1 MAMQPDEGLGRRLRA
16 TLIRFLL
23 LYIPVAMVLI
33 LTTYLFYRLEANNER
48 RLLRSEQSHQVQL
61 EKEAVGGILE
71 EVVVDAQVQAQHEI
85 LENLQ
90 GPPGSRMLDKL
101 THELTKVLET
111 TRSYR
116 RILYIDRNGQVLLH
130 LAREGDQTPVVRKA
144 PPRDLS
150 YQPWVEAS
158 LRLPPGKVYVSPLLQ
173 KDDNGAVIRV
183 AAPVTNRWG
192 EREGLLV
199 MDYRTSQ
206 AMRKMAGLFFS
217 QGLVLLLDQQ
227 GRILLGGRYQGGP
240 QIEPKAEG
248 DSFAGMWPQMWGM
261 VARQDQGQVFDKA
274 GLFTWDTVSPPG
286 PAQDRQSWLKIVSLV
301 PEARVDAVVGVYL
314 IQLTQLLLIVLFV
327 AGLICWFLAWAQVR
341 HHLAQQ
347 ALAESEQRL
356 QDIMTFSPAVIYLK
370 DHAGRY
376 QFINRRFEQLMGIK
390 QEQAL
395 GLTDPEMFPA
405 QTAQALHRHD
415 KEALIGKGPLHSEE
429 QISQKDGVHSYLTS
443 KFPLRDPGGRIYG
456 VCGISTDITEL
467 KDTQAELK
475 RAKEAAETANL
486 ALMEKQERLDEDLQA
501 AAGIQRTLLPYNL
514 PHLPQVELAWKF
526 APSEFIGGDLF
537 HAQPLGP
544 GQLCLYMLDI
554 SGHGVPAS
562 LMTVSVHETLDPA
575 SGHVA
580 KRDIN
585 GALQALPPGKVLS
598 VLDREYP
605 LERFGKSFSIVYL
618 LLRLTDGELV
628 YSNAGHPHPLLLRAG
643 GELEELTAGGTL
655 IGLDGAVPFEEGRTV
670 LRTGDRLILYT
681 DGVVE
686 YRNRRGQM
694 FGVERLH
701 RHVIQGAELPVGELM
716 EALWNELMAFGHNRP
731 LDDDVSIM
739 GLEFRGGGLG
749 S

>member
-1 MAMQPDEGLGRRLRA
+1 MAMEPNSGLSRRLRN
-16 TLIRFLL
+16 TFIRFLL
-23 LYIPVAMVLI
+23 LYIPVALVLSF
-33 LTTYLFYRLEANNER
+33 TTYLFYRLEADNER
-48 RLLRSEQSHQVQL
+48 RLLQSEQRHQVQL
-61 EKEAVGGILE
+61 EKEAVTGILDE
-71 EVVVDAQVQAQHEI
+71 AVVSGRVQAKHEI

-90 GPPGSRMLDKL
+90 GPPSARVLDNL
-101 THELTKVLET
+101 THELTKILEIT
-111 TRSYR
+111 NAYQ
-116 RILYIDRNGQVLLH
+116 RILYFDRNGRLLLH
-130 LAREGDQTPVVRKA
+130 LIRENDQARVAQKDSHNDFDA
-144 PPRDLS
+144 
-150 YQPWVEAS
+150 QPWVSQS
-158 LRLPPGKVYVSPLLQ
+158 LRLPPGKVFVRPLL
-173 KDDNGAVIRV
+173 KNEDKGSVFRV
-183 AAPVTNRWG
+183 AVPITNRWG

-206 AMRKMAGLFFS
+206 AMRKMAGLYFS
-217 QGLVLLLDQQ
+217 QGLVLLLDQD
-227 GRILLGGRYQGGP
+227 GRILLGGRYQGMHKFKPNEG
-240 QIEPKAEG
+240 G
-248 DSFAGMWPQMWGM
+248 DSFAEIWPQMWKS
-261 VARQDQGQVFDKA
+261 VARQEQGQAFVKD
-274 GLFTWDTVSPPG
+274 GLFTWDTVNPPQR
-286 PAQDRQSWLKIVSLV
+286 AQDGHSRLRIVSLV

-314 IQLTQLLLIVLFV
+314 IQLTQLLTVVLFV

-341 HHLAQQ
+341 HQAAQQ

-395 GLTDPEMFPA
+395 GMTDQEMFEP
-405 QTAQALHRHD
+405 QIAQALHRND
-415 KEALIGKGPLHSEE
+415 KQALIGKGPLHSEE
-429 QISQKDGVHSYLTS
+429 NIRQKDGRHHYLTS
-443 KFPLRDPGGRIYG
+443 KFPLRDPKGRIYG
-456 VCGISTDITEL
+456 VGGISTDVTEL
-467 KDTQAELK
+467 KNTQAELK
-475 RAKEAAETANL
+475 RAKEAAETANQS
-486 ALMEKQERLDEDLQA
+486 LMEKQERLDEDLQA

-544 GQLCLYMLDI
+544 ETLCLYMLDI

-580 KRDIN
+580 TRDLN
-585 GALQALPPGKVLS
+585 GALQALPPSQVLGA
-598 VLDREYP
+598 LDREYP

-618 LLRLTDGELV
+618 LLKLSDGELL
-628 YSNAGHPHPLLLRAG
+628 YSNAGHPYPILLRAG

-655 IGLDGAVPFEEGRTV
+655 IGLDGAVPFEGGRTTMRV
-670 LRTGDRLILYT
+670 GDRLILYT

-686 YRNRRGQM
+686 YRDRKGQM
-694 FGVERLH
+694 FGMKRLH
-701 RHVIQGAELPVGELM
+701 RHIIQGAALPVGELI
-716 EALWNELMAFGHNRP
+716 ENLWNELMDFGHNRP

-739 GLEFRGGGLG
+739 GLEFRGGGLN

>member
-1 MAMQPDEGLGRRLRA
+1 MAMEPDGGLSRRLRT

-23 LYIPVAMVLI
+23 LYIPIALVLA

-48 RLLRSEQSHQVQL
+48 RLLQSEQHHQVQL
-61 EKEAVGGILE
+61 EKEAVAGILD
-71 EVVVDAQVQAQHEI
+71 EVVVDAQVQAQHAI

-90 GPPGSRMLDKL
+90 GPPGSWMLEDL
-101 THELTKVLET
+101 THELSKVLKT

-116 RILYIDRNGQVLLH
+116 RILYIDRNGRILVNLE
-130 LAREGDQTPVVRKA
+130 REGDRIRVARKD

-150 YQPWVEAS
+150 SQLWVAHS
-158 LRLPPGKVYVSPLLQ
+158 LRLPPGKVYIVPLLQ
-173 KDDNGAVIRV
+173 RDDKGAVIRV

-206 AMRKMAGLFFS
+206 AMRKMAGLYFS
-217 QGLVLLLDQQ
+217 RGMVLLLDQQ
-227 GRILLGGRYQGGP
+227 GRILLGGRYQGDP
-240 QIEPKAEG
+240 QIGHQENG
-248 DSFAGMWPQMWGM
+248 DSFAKIWPRMWEM
-261 VARQDQGQVFDKA
+261 VSRQDQGQVFVKA
-274 GLFTWDTVSPPG
+274 GLFTWDTVTPPLPSQG
-286 PAQDRQSWLKIVSLV
+286 RQSWLKIISLV
-301 PEARVDAVVGVYL
+301 PEARVDAAVGVYL
-314 IQLTQLLLIVLFV
+314 IQLTQLLTIVLFV

-356 QDIMTFSPAVIYLK
+356 QDIMSFSPAVIYLK

-390 QEQAL
+390 QEQAM
-395 GLTDPEMFPA
+395 GMTDREIFPA

-415 KEALIGKGPLHSEE
+415 KQALIGKGPLHSED
-429 QISQKDGVHSYLTS
+429 QIRQKDGPHSYLTS

-467 KDTQAELK
+467 KNTQAELK
-475 RAKEAAETANL
+475 RAKEAAEAANL
-486 ALMEKQERLDEDLQA
+486 LLMEKQERLDEDLQA

-585 GALQALPPGKVLS
+585 GALQALPPGQVLS

-605 LERFGKSFSIVYL
+605 LERFGKSFSIAYL

-628 YSNAGHPHPLLLRAG
+628 YSNAGHPYPILCRAG

-655 IGLDGAVPFEEGRTV
+655 IGLDGAVPFEEGRV
-670 LRTGDRLILYT
+670 MMRVGDRLILYT

-686 YRNRRGQM
+686 YRNRQGHM

-701 RHVIQGAELPVGELM
+701 RHVLQGAELPVDELI
-716 EALWNELMAFGHNRP
+716 EVLWRELMAFGHNRP
-731 LDDDVSIM
+731 VDDDVSIM
-739 GLEFRGGGLG
+739 GLEYKGPGLG